1 MQNITGEWEC
11 GEEIRSSFP
20 ACGNNVLSHVVYHLH
35 ELLNPAKPCRPVS
48 SLPNFSLKASCIGK
62 PFAGKSTILKK
73 VSKSM
78 YLRTYMHIKHA
89 CEKIMLQI
97 LVHKLT
103 VLLPDQLVQ
112 KAVNAYIKEK
122 NELDM
127 LRPGNS
133 FNLGESTEVTDD
145 NNTPKPFI
153 EIQASSVTD
162 TSLADK
168 SMESVAAP
176 PSKVGSD
183 RGLDTC
189 DETRS
194 SDNTP
199 ASVTAGPIEKQDSVA
214 TTTGQFSPLASLG
227 QAAECAMLS
236 GQAVDDVTIVDI
248 ILHELKYVV

>member
-1 MQNITGEWEC
+1 MSAYKYMLFI
-11 GEEIRSSFP
+11 
-20 ACGNNVLSHVVYHLH
+20 VL
-35 ELLNPAKPCRPVS
+35 C
-48 SLPNFSLKASCIGK
+48 
-62 PFAGKSTILKK
+62 
-73 VSKSM
+73 
-78 YLRTYMHIKHA
+78 
-89 CEKIMLQI
+89 I

-103 VLLPDQLVQ
+103 ILLPDQLVQ

-127 LRPGNS
+127 MRPGNS

-153 EIQASSVTD
+153 EVQPSSTTD
-162 TSLADK
+162 VSLADK
-168 SMESVAAP
+168 SMESMAPP
-176 PSKVGSD
+176 PSKVDSD

-199 ASVTAGPIEKQDSVA
+199 GPGATRSIEKQDSVA
-214 TTTGQFSPLASLG
+214 TSTGQFSPLASLG

-236 GQAVDDVTIVDI
+236 GQAVDDVTITDI
-248 ILHELKYVV
+248 ILHELKYVDCWHYSHICSIHML